1 LSIKKGLHLKGTKYE
16 IPYLLRDKRF
26 LAGSIVIL
34 SIILAGFSPYI
45 FSIPFPK
52 TGECFPPN
60 QPPSSKHILG
70 VDLYGRD
77 WFRLLL
83 YSIMPSLYTGV
94 LAGLVGSFIGIL
106 IGFLSA
112 YKGGIIDDALRTI
125 TDTVIMIPLW
135 PILVLLSFSVKVYT
149 AEQLALILAAFSW
162 AGAARSIRSQVYSLK
177 ERPFVEL
184 AKITNLSIFEIMFL
198 EIAPNMLPYIIIG
211 LISSVSGSLLALI
224 GLQLIGLGPPN
235 LVSLGYMIWVCQRGG
250 YYGKGWWWFFMPPIL
265 LVVVIFVGLYLI
277 NLAIESLS
285 NPRLRKL

>member
-1 LSIKKGLHLKGTKYE
+1 MSIKKGLHLKGTKYE

-106 IGFLSA
+106 IG
-112 YKGGIIDDALRTI
+112 
-125 TDTVIMIPLW
+125 
-135 PILVLLSFSVKVYT
+135 
-149 AEQLALILAAFSW
+149 
-162 AGAARSIRSQVYSLK
+162 
-177 ERPFVEL
+177 
-184 AKITNLSIFEIMFL
+184 
-198 EIAPNMLPYIIIG
+198 
-211 LISSVSGSLLALI
+211 
-224 GLQLIGLGPPN
+224 LGPPY

-250 YYGKGWWWFFMPPIL
+250 YYGKGWWFFMPPIL